1 MKRYI
6 QFIAPFFF
14 INAAL
19 ADIPMVMI
27 LDGSQRDVEEVIAVA
42 SSSIGDMDNPQ
53 QAHAKIFQQEDG
65 KDKAEKYIEY
75 LGNLVRKKKP
85 ETKTALSYPP
95 NSSTASGV

>member
-42 SSSIGDMDNPQ
+42 SSSIGNVDNPE
-53 QAHAKIFQQEDG
+53 QAHKEIFQQEDG
-65 KDKAEKYIEY
+65 KEKVEAY
-75 LGNLVRKKKP
+75 GR
-85 ETKTALSYPP
+85 
-95 NSSTASGV
+95 